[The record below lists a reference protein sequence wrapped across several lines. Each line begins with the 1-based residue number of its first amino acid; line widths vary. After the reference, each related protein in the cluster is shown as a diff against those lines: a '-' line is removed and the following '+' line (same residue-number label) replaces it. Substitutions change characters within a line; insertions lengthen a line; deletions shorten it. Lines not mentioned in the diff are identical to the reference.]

1 MKKQRILIAVAL
13 LALTVPACN
22 KQKTETSGTPQPPAP
37 PAADEAKLRAAFGFA
52 AQVPSDSEGY
62 VAFYQLGKLWHDF
75 KATKTFASLL
85 ANPLVQEATGQ
96 DSFKKGWG
104 EFSSNPDAAKWRAI
118 VSDALGSE
126 TFVSFAPGSAV
137 KLQAWMRISNEM
149 RVAQIKAALAAQGN
163 AKQKAKPDDY
173 LVGLL
178 PFVKTLDFP
187 PVLIGFKIGA
197 QKAALLAEIGRGEK
211 NLPPMI
217 DQAQFN
223 VNGNLPFK
231 SLVATVSK
239 VLPPDKQDALKKFVS
254 EKIADPAAAD
264 ETFQSLLA
272 RHIEVAYGFIGD
284 YFVVS
289 VGPDHSHL
297 KTSADFAGSLLS
309 RPEIAS
315 VAGYADKA
323 LLSFSFSSAE
333 LIGAA
338 QQKFELSP
346 WLERLKAEVSAAV
359 SPADY
364 QKLEADL
371 KRLDSESAKFI
382 PQEYT
387 PMIGVSYRDH
397 GLRGEAFG
405 GIKQIAG
412 ASAKPLQFSGAVTD
426 STLLWL
432 DVQTSA
438 EYQAAAY
445 AWLEDFATTAYDTF
459 QRLALPKLNDQQRMQ
474 FGIMQNLIVPKLT
487 EFYNVTRN
495 QYSKS
500 LGQEGAFALDGG
512 GEMPAVP
519 MIPQPIRDGGKMLRF
534 AVLRDVK
541 DRALLGESWKSYF
554 KLARDIA
561 LMIPQ
566 TAQLP
571 GGLPEPRSETVD
583 GVTLS
588 YYPLPLPTGDLLPN
602 VAVTDKTLVFT
613 TSRAYGLALSKAVAA
628 PSTQKPAMLDFRLNI
643 RAASDFADLWLAIAA
658 QNPELFFQGN
668 QAKADDF
675 KKAQPGVSA
684 LLHSLRSVSGMDM
697 QVFEENGVRRTSSA
711 IRWSDQ

>member
-85 ANPLVQEATGQ
+85 ANPLVQEATAQ
-96 DSFKKGWG
+96 DSFKKGWT
-104 EFSSNPDAAKWRAI
+104 EFSSNAESAKWRAI

-126 TFVSFAPGSAV
+126 TFVDFAPGSAA
-137 KLQAWMRISNEM
+137 KLQELMRFSDEL
-149 RVAQIKAALAAQGN
+149 RVAQFKAGLVAGIS
-163 AKQKAKPDDY
+163 KQKAKPDEY
-173 LVGLL
+173 LAEML

-197 QKAALLAEIGRGEK
+197 QKAALLAEIERGEK
-211 NLPPMI
+211 NLPPVI
-217 DQAQFN
+217 EQAQFN

-231 SLVATVSK
+231 SLIATVSK
-239 VLPPDKQDALKKFVS
+239 VLPPDKQGALKKFVS
-254 EKIADPAAAD
+254 EKIADPKAAD
-264 ETFQSLLA
+264 ETFQALLA

-284 YFVVS
+284 YFIVS
-289 VGPDHSHL
+289 IGPDHSHL
-297 KTSADFAGSLLS
+297 KTSANFAGSLLS

-315 VAGYADKA
+315 VAGYADKK

-333 LIGAA
+333 LIGAS
-338 QQKFELSP
+338 QRKLELSP
-346 WLERLKAEVSAAV
+346 WLERLKTEVSAAV
-359 SPADY
+359 SPADF

-371 KRLDSESAKFI
+371 KRLDGEAEKFL
-382 PQEYT
+382 PHDYT
-387 PMIGVSYRDH
+387 PMVGVSYRDH

-405 GIKQIAG
+405 GFKAP
-412 ASAKPLQFSGAVTD
+412 AVSSPLQFSGAVTD
-426 STLLWL
+426 STLLWV
-432 DVQTSA
+432 DVQSNA

-445 AWLEDFATTAYDTF
+445 AWIEDFSATAYDTF

-487 EFYNVTRN
+487 EFYNITRN

-541 DRALLGESWKSYF
+541 DRAMLGESWKSYF

-613 TSRAYGLALSKAVAA
+613 TSRAYGLELSKAVAKPA
-628 PSTQKPAMLDFRLNI
+628 TQKPAMLDFRLNI
-643 RAASDFADLWLAIAA
+643 RAACDFGDLWLALVA

-684 LLHSLRSVSGMDM
+684 LLHSLRSVSGMDV

-711 IRWSDQ
+711 IQWSDQ